1 MNGGHIAGLLLLLDM
16 IYEVPAG
23 ADMGLGFQHQ
33 EESRISLLE
42 VRLLSYRLQ

>member
-1 MNGGHIAGLLLLLDM
+1 MTSVLFFV

-42 VRLLSYRLQ
+42 VRLLRYRLQ